1 MNVRSS
7 ITIEMPELHAYKI
20 IQGWVSLLLC
30 ISWWAFADLPADAW
44 SPWIGYDTSI
54 IYVRYYIFIQF
65 ILSSDRINCVYL
77 PPYPTTHGSYSTHMP
92 LSHIQTSSPR
102 PQSGDP
108 SPTWVLIPRF
118 SPLRGIARLA
128 GGSAPVFIG
137 SNFICPAAC
146 QTELSMLVNYY
157 PKHSPQT
164 ARIDL
169 IRSGLCICYPWNNP

>member
-1 MNVRSS
+1 MCAIISLFNSFYHPIGLTVSTSLPTQPPMALTRH
-7 ITIEMPELHAYKI
+7 TCRYRTYKL
-20 IQGWVSLLLC
+20 Q
-30 ISWWAFADLPADAW
+30 A
-44 SPWIGYDTSI
+44 
-54 IYVRYYIFIQF
+54 
-65 ILSSDRINCVYL
+65 
-77 PPYPTTHGSYSTHMP
+77 
-92 LSHIQTSSPR
+92 PR

-169 IRSGLCICYPWNNP
+169 IRSGLCICYP